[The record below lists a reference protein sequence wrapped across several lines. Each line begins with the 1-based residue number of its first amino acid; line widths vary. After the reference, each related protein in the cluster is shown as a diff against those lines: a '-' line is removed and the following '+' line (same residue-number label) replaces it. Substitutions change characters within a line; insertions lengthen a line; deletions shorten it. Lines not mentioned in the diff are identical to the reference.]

1 MRNLQESFRDYVQV
15 EMLDGDSARL
25 PRSVVL
31 ECVVEASERGHLV
44 LAKAEGDEKR
54 RVARS
59 ESRES
64 G

>member
-1 MRNLQESFRDYVQV
+1 
-15 EMLDGDSARL
+15 MLDGDSARL

-44 LAKAEGDEKR
+44 LAKAEGYEKR